1 MPTFQVKA
9 RVLDLL
15 GEQQI
20 ANCPT
25 AISEL
30 FKNSHDAYAE
40 RALLDVYP
48 EDDRAILWDD
58 GFGMTE
64 SDLLNRWLVVGT
76 PGKQDENRRLPP
88 PGFAPRPIQ
97 GEKGIGRL
105 AISTLGDSL
114 LLISKRST
122 SDPNPFSA
130 LFINWN
136 IVRNPDLLI
145 GDIEIPV
152 VSFSNLDELDASVAH
167 IMVNDFRTSLLRL
180 PEEKWTGPSK
190 AELREKIL
198 RQLDEFDYSPIYSKR
213 TGLYKAASGTLLYI
227 RHLKSDLADYVR
239 PPSRDDEE
247 EIPPN
252 IEAIHLLS
260 NFRNN
265 FAGVD
270 PFQSSALEYPFN
282 VDMRRW
288 NSEDN
293 SFVSIFE
300 EWQAFTLND
309 LRVYDHK
316 FDVHFD
322 EEGRATGTIEV
333 YGKTVEL
340 PSASQ
345 QQRRFMGCGP
355 FDLRLWYFQGIASE
369 SRLDAEQFTL
379 IEKILKK
386 FGGLMIYRDGLRVLP
401 YGRPEMDWLGFE
413 ERRSRKAGKYFF
425 SYRRMFGYVSI
436 TSAANHALRD
446 KAGRE
451 GLITSAAYRRFRQR
465 LVDFFLEMATRY
477 FVQND
482 QFEELQSQL
491 KLQAGVVDKQQ
502 QRAQDRREKLK
513 RDLGVAIQH
522 MNVSGP
528 ALADL
533 VKNTLAKLQAIK
545 EPGELEVTEALIN
558 FQESLN
564 RLEAAGRVN
573 IPQALSL
580 GRDRQASRLKHDYQ
594 ETRKKFEASCL
605 DAAEAFGS
613 KVRALVPEA
622 ESAAARHKI
631 LKDALFQAKVRIGRA
646 FSVLETARE
655 EELKKLNKALSNF
668 KYDLINGVSA
678 ALLQETGADS
688 ERDALLSPEIEATVI
703 LAALSRVSDSGVAMI
718 DEKREALVNHIQGFF
733 AEHREAVLAAQSD
746 VIEELRDKV
755 DRNLDLV
762 QLGLSVE
769 IIDHE
774 LGKLYRSVKVDLQ
787 SLSTLVRNF
796 KPGVELAERL
806 RINFQ
811 HLEQRYKLMSPLYRG
826 TSRNKANISG
836 LSILKYVQEIMQ
848 APSEILGVSISA
860 TAAAQ
865 AFEVREVASVV
876 LPVFVNLTDNAVY
889 WVRDSPERRIV
900 FDLRDDV
907 ITVCD
912 TGPGIHETLLDEV
925 FEPFFTTKPN
935 GRGLGLYIAKANLS
949 RYGHEIWATN
959 DPVYRSLCGACI
971 CIRFNKES
979 LGAR

>member
-40 RALLDVYP
+40 RASLDIYP

-64 SDLLNRWLVVGT
+64 SDLLTRWLVVGT
-76 PGKQDENRRLPP
+76 AGKQEEDRRPPP
-88 PGFAPRPIQ
+88 PGFATRPIQ

-105 AISTLGDSL
+105 AISTIGDSL
-114 LLISKRST
+114 LLISKKAT
-122 SDPNPFSA
+122 SDPYPFTA

-136 IVRNPDLLI
+136 IVKNPDLLI

-167 IMVNDFRTSLLRL
+167 IMVSEFRASLLRL
-180 PEEKWTGPSK
+180 PEEKWTGASK
-190 AELREKIL
+190 SALKNKIL
-198 RQLDEFDYSPIYSKR
+198 TQLDDFDYSPIYSKR
-213 TGLYKAASGTLLYI
+213 TGLYKTASGTLLYI
-227 RHLKSDLADYVR
+227 RHLKVDLADYVR
-239 PPSRDDEE
+239 SPSRDDEE
-247 EIPPN
+247 EIPAN
-252 IEAIHLLS
+252 IEAIQLLS
-260 NFRNN
+260 NFRNI
-265 FAGVD
+265 FASD
-270 PFQSSALEYPFN
+270 NPFQSPAPEYPFK

-293 SFVSIFE
+293 SFVSLFE
-300 EWQAFTLND
+300 EWQAFTPEG

-322 EEGRATGTIEV
+322 EEGRATGTMEV
-333 YGKTVEL
+333 YGKTIDL
-340 PSASQ
+340 PPASQ
-345 QQRRFMGCGP
+345 QQRRVMGCGP
-355 FDLRLWYFQGIASE
+355 FDLHLWYFQGTPSE
-369 SRLDAEQFTL
+369 SRLDAEQFTV
-379 IEKILKK
+379 IERTLKN

-425 SYRRMFGYVSI
+425 GYRRMFGYVSI
-436 TSAANHALRD
+436 SSSENSALKD

-465 LVDFFLEMATRY
+465 LVDFFVEIARRY
-477 FVQND
+477 FYQNAE
-482 QFEELQSQL
+482 FEELQSQL
-491 KLQAGVVDKQQ
+491 KLQTGVVDKQQ

-513 RDLGVAIQH
+513 RDLGMAIQH
-522 MNVSGP
+522 MNDSGP
-528 ALADL
+528 ALAAL
-533 VKNTLAKLQAIK
+533 VSNNLAKLQALK

-564 RLEAAGRVN
+564 RLDAAGRVN

-580 GRDRQASRLKHDYQ
+580 GRDRQASRLKHDYL
-594 ETRKKFEASCL
+594 ESRKEFEASCH

-613 KVRALVPEA
+613 KVRSLVPAAEA
-622 ESAAARHKI
+622 AAARHKI
-631 LKDALFQAKVRIGRA
+631 LKDALFQAKVRVGRA

-655 EELKKLNKALSNF
+655 EELKKLNKALSTF
-668 KYDLINGVSA
+668 RYDLISGVTTT
-678 ALLQETGADS
+678 LLQETGADS
-688 ERDALLSPEIEATVI
+688 ERDALLSPEIEASVI

-718 DEKREALVNHIQGFF
+718 DEKRDALVNHIQGFF

-746 VIEELRDKV
+746 LIEELRDKV

-836 LSILKYVQEIMQ
+836 LSILKYVQEILQ
-848 APSEILGVSISA
+848 GPADSLGVSISA

-889 WVRDSPERRIV
+889 WVRDSPEKRIV
-900 FDLRDDV
+900 FDIRDDV
-907 ITVCD
+907 MTVCD

-925 FEPFFTTKPN
+925 FEAFFTTKPN

-979 LGAR
+979 LGAK